1 MGKYL
6 EIKLGEGSR
15 LETDCKLSAKK
26 YPEVMRMD
34 RLLECI
40 TQSKKKTIRLILQQF
55 LLWSETK
62 KNQKWLVTLA
72 KAASQAHHSNRLII
86 LTVQTIQ
93 FLLPIQGSC
102 SEVKGT
108 GLLLKFLSHLTRQLS
123 RWHECL
129 LS

>member
-72 KAASQAHHSNRLII
+72 KAASQAHHSNSSNN
-86 LTVQTIQ
+86 
-93 FLLPIQGSC
+93 PIPSAY
-102 SEVKGT
+102 SRKLFRSKWNRVTPEV
-108 GLLLKFLSHLTRQLS
+108 LVSSHQAIKPVV
-123 RWHECL
+123 
-129 LS
+129 